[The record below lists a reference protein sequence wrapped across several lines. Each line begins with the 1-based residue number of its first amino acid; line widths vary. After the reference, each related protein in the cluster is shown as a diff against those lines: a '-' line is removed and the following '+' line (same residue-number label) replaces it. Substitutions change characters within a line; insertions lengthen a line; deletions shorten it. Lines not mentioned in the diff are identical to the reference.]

1 MRKLRFKLVRNVMPL
16 YGTSYTTCIGCDTT
30 FKEMLNIKD
39 DCLKQTGRLLIGNHN
54 IGNISST
61 TSTMTS
67 QSQYTQQQR
76 PVSGHTR
83 SVSSS
88 NNISQPNRSN
98 TANRNATISNDR
110 EDFSSSVS
118 NFNSSENRLDQS
130 VTSGNSYNTNN
141 RTNMWGN
148 IDNDAEIMCNCH
160 KTAIQL
166 TVKKEGPNKG
176 KSEIVIFVIFAIII
190 IMNGQFHNY
199 RALVL

>member
-1 MRKLRFKLVRNVMPL
+1 MPL

-39 DCLKQTGRLLIGNHN
+39 DCLKQTGRATLTGNHN
-54 IGNISST
+54 IENTSSI
-61 TSTMTS
+61 TSSMTMS
-67 QSQYTQQQR
+67 QSQNTRQQWA
-76 PVSGHTR
+76 VSEHAT
-83 SVSSS
+83 SVSNS
-88 NNISQPNRSN
+88 NNIDLIETSRTFDRRKQNYNISNISQLNRSNRTN

-130 VTSGNSYNTNN
+130 VTSRNSYSNTNN

-176 KSEIVIFVIFAIII
+176 K
-190 IMNGQFHNY
+190 
-199 RALVL
+199 LK